1 MFFFCLFVFDVQVPH
16 LIHEMIKYI
25 ERKEALMS
33 IDNPKT
39 LNHQQNIVVLKNFAY
54 YKIFP
59 KILFLSSQLVTKSL
73 NKYSCFFPGQS

>member
-16 LIHEMIKYI
+16 LIHEMIKYT

-39 LNHQQNIVVLKNFAY
+39 
-54 YKIFP
+54 
-59 KILFLSSQLVTKSL
+59 
-73 NKYSCFFPGQS
+73 